1 MQGSLQNPETAP
13 AKPKISVPAIAAA
26 GAALVAVVT
35 IFWLLFM
42 SRTVHAPQSSSESLN
57 LAMTPAEQ
65 QYVKNIQVGNIALSR
80 AENFLHQE
88 VTILSGEVYNAG
100 NESVSGLRFTTTYF
114 DDMNQTV
121 LKETRAV
128 LGLPEP
134 PLSPGERRTF
144 EISFDHVPNSWNM
157 QQPSVVVTYLQLRRR

>member
-1 MQGSLQNPETAP
+1 
-13 AKPKISVPAIAAA
+13 
-26 GAALVAVVT
+26 VAVVT

-42 SRTVHAPQSSSESLN
+42 SRTVHAPHSTSETLN
-57 LAMTPAEQ
+57 LTMTSGEQ
-65 QYVKNIQVGNIALSR
+65 EYVKNIQVGNIAMSR

-88 VTILSGEVYNAG
+88 VTILNGEVYNAG
-100 NESVSGLRFTTTYF
+100 KEPVYGLRLTTTYS

-128 LGLPEP
+128 LGSPEP
-134 PLSPGERRTF
+134 PLAPGERRTF

-157 QQPSVVVTYLQLRRR
+157 QQPSVAVAYLQLRRR